1 MSLKENFLNI
11 QGRIDLAKSRIN
23 TSKNVELIAA
33 TKTRNFDVIRESYA
47 CGITSIGENRIQEA
61 ELKFGS
67 FIEMPKLN
75 RRFIGHLQSNKI
87 KKCLT
92 MFDTIDSIHSLK
104 LAKKINNQLKTTNNK
119 ISTLLEI
126 NISGDI
132 SKHGFRPDNIEE
144 ILETVEIEAL
154 SVCGLMTLGPT
165 SREESKTRKAFAGL
179 RKLKEKINKEL
190 GVEKLIELSM
200 GMSGDFELGIEEGST
215 MVRVGTALFGN
226 RDN

>member
-23 TSKNVELIAA
+23 TTKKVELIAA

-67 FIEMPKLN
+67 FIEMPKMN

-104 LAKKINNQLKTTNNK
+104 LAKKINNQLKTTNK
-119 ISTLLEI
+119 EISTLLEI

-132 SKHGFRPDNIEE
+132 SKHGFPSHSIEE
-144 ILETVEIEAL
+144 ILETVEIKAL
-154 SVCGLMTLGPT
+154 SVCGLMTLGPN
-165 SREESKTRKAFAGL
+165 SREESETRKAFAGL

-190 GVEKLIELSM
+190 GAEKLIELSM

-215 MVRVGTALFGN
+215 MIRVGTALFGN